1 MKSERTAGGHLPVR
15 LGWGPPESDGCS
27 MATDDRHTPHELD
40 QDQQIR
46 SRGRTSRAARALN
59 ERSRDLI
66 ESRFKRLQLL
76 EET

>member
-1 MKSERTAGGHLPVR
+1 MR

-27 MATDDRHTPHELD
+27 PHELD
-40 QDQQIR
+40 QDQLKR

-66 ESRFKRLQLL
+66 ESRSKHLPRFSP
-76 EET
+76 E

>member
-1 MKSERTAGGHLPVR
+1 
-15 LGWGPPESDGCS
+15 

-40 QDQQIR
+40 QDQLKR

-66 ESRFKRLQLL
+66 ESRFKRLLACVQA
-76 EET
+76 

>member
-1 MKSERTAGGHLPVR
+1 
-15 LGWGPPESDGCS
+15 

-40 QDQQIR
+40 QDQLKR

-66 ESRFKRLQLL
+66 ESRSKRLSA
-76 EET
+76 ERA